1 MISALN
7 SISVPTF
14 SLTIQSTFSEIQRTT
29 QDVFCRIKDEFERVK
44 NSLDFRP
51 LQETGN
57 RIEGGIW
64 AGFWGICAVFSGI
77 SLHEL
82 YNTLTAELPADEK
95 FTKIST
101 AVKTAFLDLVSLGG
115 STAYNLHWAHEAKIL
130 SLGQYAPL
138 FKCLGYGASLVYN
151 TVEGGW
157 SFYNLFLE
165 RDEILKATHPREK
178 QMHEHRLYLALM
190 KVIGNVSTVAWT
202 TLGIATAA
210 TGFVVSSP
218 VTTSLL
224 IVGCVFSIGSF
235 FYQKHIESVPDMQ
248 RILKIN
254 LP

>member
-7 SISVPTF
+7 SSSVPTF
-14 SLTIQSTFSEIQRTT
+14 SLKLQSTFSEIQHTT
-29 QDVFCRIKDEFERVK
+29 QDVFRRIKGKFERVK

-57 RIEGGIW
+57 IIEGGIW

-82 YNTLTAELPADEK
+82 YKAFTVELPTDEK
-95 FTKIST
+95 FVKIVT
-101 AVKTAFLDLVSLGG
+101 AVNRAFLDLVSLGG

-151 TVEGGW
+151 TVEAGS
-157 SFYNLFLE
+157 SFYNLIFE
-165 RDEILKATHPREK
+165 RDQILNASHPHEK
-178 QMHEHRLYLALM
+178 ERHQNRLSLALM
-190 KVIGNVSTVAWT
+190 KLIGNVSLVAWAA
-202 TLGIATAA
+202 LGIATAA

-218 VTTSLL
+218 VTISLL
-224 IVGCVFSIGSF
+224 ILGCVFSIGAL
-235 FYQKHIESVPDMQ
+235 FYQMHIETVPEIP
-248 RILKIN
+248 RIPKIN